1 MAPFD
6 EVEHQRT
13 TSRFGCGHQTCPH
26 RPQPFAPGPA
36 SRAHNLCVRVERR
49 TGSAGEFHAAPIP
62 DRLPSAVAW
71 VFELDRP
78 ALVLGSGQRE
88 EVADARATR
97 AAGTEVVRRHS
108 GGGAVLLNPRRCSWI
123 DVLLP
128 RHDPRWSD
136 DVGTSAHW
144 LGDTWAS
151 ALRDLGVDAAVHR
164 GALQKTT
171 WGPLVCFGAVG
182 PGEVI
187 VGARKVVGISQRRTR
202 IGARFQCLVLDRWD
216 PAKCSTCS
224 PWTPL
229 TGPAPPA
236 TSGPPPPAPE
246 YRSTCSKTP
255 SSPTCSSDLPDP
267 HA

>member
-1 MAPFD
+1 
-6 EVEHQRT
+6 
-13 TSRFGCGHQTCPH
+13 
-26 RPQPFAPGPA
+26 
-36 SRAHNLCVRVERR
+36 VRIERR
-49 TGSAGEFHAAPIP
+49 TGSAGQFHAEPIP
-62 DRLPSAVAW
+62 DPLPSAVTW

-88 EVADARATR
+88 VVADAEATR
-97 AAGTEVVRRHS
+97 AARIEVVRRRS
-108 GGGAVLLNPRRCSWI
+108 GGGAVLLLPGRCSWI

-128 RHDPRWSD
+128 RYDPRWDD

-151 ALRDLGVDAAVHR
+151 ALRDVGVQAAIHR

-187 VGARKVVGISQRRTR
+187 VGSRKVVGISQRRTR

-216 PAKCSTCS
+216 PGELLDLLALDPADRARAAAELMTAAAG
-224 PWTPL
+224 PGVPL
-229 TGPAPPA
+229 
-236 TSGPPPPAPE
+236 
-246 YRSTCSKTP
+246 
-255 SSPTCSSDLPDP
+255 DLLEEAFFS
-267 HA
+267 HLQ